1 MSQIN
6 LSNWRLSGRDL
17 DFVIETVS
25 PEVRDKTGLKRI
37 IQEDEDFRKSY
48 IGDEKV
54 FRRLMDDEEI
64 LLKIS
69 PALFFEILL
78 RRTASDLQVVGYTIE
93 KNRTMKIPVFDTRE
107 VIDLLAQEAILLYLA
122 DMLSSFTRV
131 ESYTISILVGKGA
144 WEKIRFNDLDIRSLM
159 SVSNVVDEEYRLA
172 LYKRIADICLFI
184 LGIFPDYADRDYRYP
199 FSGHLRPH
207 LRGKFRISPEDY
219 EKEGRKFYGL
229 AAELP
234 SAKGLELSEV
244 FEVLHDKFQKAEKPL
259 NYLTEHYLQ
268 YTRQRLFV

>member
-1 MSQIN
+1 MSQIK

-131 ESYTISILVGKGA
+131 DSYTISILVGKGA

-159 SVSNVVDEEYRLA
+159 NVSNVVDEEYRLA

-234 SAKGLELSEV
+234 SARGLELSEV
-244 FEVLHDKFQKAEKPL
+244 FEVLHDKFQKAQKPL